1 MATQQAT
8 AETTSQDDRG
18 SRRTIQGLVTSTKM
32 EKTAVITVIRR
43 VRDRRFHK
51 FVTRRVKYKA
61 HDEHNT
67 AKVGDLVEIIEA
79 RPMSRTKRWR
89 ILRTIKNA
97 IEQVAALAR
106 VHEVDE
112 VERDLE
118 LERLDPHVG
127 RDALG
132 CVG

>member
-1 MATQQAT
+1 MATEQSS
-8 AETTSQDDRG
+8 TTDERG
-18 SRRTIQGLVTSTKM
+18 SRRVITGTVTSTKM

-97 IEQVAALAR
+97 VEVVTENTDNAEAR
-106 VHEVDE
+106 
-112 VERDLE
+112 
-118 LERLDPHVG
+118 
-127 RDALG
+127 
-132 CVG
+132 

>member
-1 MATQQAT
+1 MA
-8 AETTSQDDRG
+8 AETTPASTEATDERG
-18 SRRTIQGLVTSTKM
+18 SRRTITGTVTSTKM
-32 EKTAVITVIRR
+32 DKTAVITVIRR

-67 AKVGDLVEIIEA
+67 AKEGDLVEIIEA

-97 IEQVAALAR
+97 VEQIHDEAASIENAGAR
-106 VHEVDE
+106 
-112 VERDLE
+112 
-118 LERLDPHVG
+118 
-127 RDALG
+127 
-132 CVG
+132 

>member
-1 MATQQAT
+1 MATTTTAAT
-8 AETTSQDDRG
+8 SVDERG
-18 SRRTIQGLVTSTKM
+18 SRRTIQGTVTSTKM

-67 AKVGDLVEIIEA
+67 AKEGDLVEIIEA

-97 IEQVAALAR
+97 IEQVADEAASTESTSKASAAAPAAKGAR
-106 VHEVDE
+106 
-112 VERDLE
+112 
-118 LERLDPHVG
+118 
-127 RDALG
+127 
-132 CVG
+132 

>member
-1 MATQQAT
+1 MATEATTQQS
-8 AETTSQDDRG
+8 EDDRG
-18 SRRTIQGLVTSTKM
+18 SRRVITGTVTSTKM

-61 HDEHNT
+61 HDEHNK
-67 AKVGDLVEIIEA
+67 AKVGDLVEIVEA

-97 IEQVAALAR
+97 VEQVSDEAASIENAGAR
-106 VHEVDE
+106 
-112 VERDLE
+112 
-118 LERLDPHVG
+118 
-127 RDALG
+127 
-132 CVG
+132 

>member
-1 MATQQAT
+1 MATTTAT
-8 AETTSQDDRG
+8 ETTSQDERG

-97 IEQVAALAR
+97 IEQVA
-106 VHEVDE
+106 DE
-112 VERDLE
+112 AASTESTSKAA
-118 LERLDPHVG
+118 PAPKTAPAGKGAH
-127 RDALG
+127 
-132 CVG
+132 

>member
-1 MATQQAT
+1 MATAPAT
-8 AETTSQDDRG
+8 ATAATTSVDERG
-18 SRRTIQGLVTSTKM
+18 SRRTIQGTVTSTKM

-97 IEQVAALAR
+97 IEVVADSTDNGAEVAKTVTTKSAAAKPAAKGAR
-106 VHEVDE
+106 
-112 VERDLE
+112 
-118 LERLDPHVG
+118 
-127 RDALG
+127 
-132 CVG
+132 

>member
-1 MATQQAT
+1 MSAAT
-8 AETTSQDDRG
+8 ATTTETATDDRG
-18 SRRTIQGLVTSTKM
+18 VRRTITGTVTSTKM

-61 HDEHNT
+61 HDEKNQ

-89 ILRTIKNA
+89 IIRTISH
-97 IEQVAALAR
+97 AA
-106 VHEVDE
+106 EVVNE
-112 VERDLE
+112 TTQQ
-118 LERLDPHVG
+118 
-127 RDALG
+127 
-132 CVG
+132 